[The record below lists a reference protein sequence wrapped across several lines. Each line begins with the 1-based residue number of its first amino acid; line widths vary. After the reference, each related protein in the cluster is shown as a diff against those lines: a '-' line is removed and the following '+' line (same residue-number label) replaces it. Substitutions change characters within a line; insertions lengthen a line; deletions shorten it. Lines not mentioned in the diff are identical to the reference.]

1 MSDEAKINNQNT
13 NQTDKSILIGMQE
26 AVLYTKG
33 KVNKHDITS
42 SNIDAHEARDKLK
55 LTQQQFATTF
65 GVSVATLRNWE
76 QGRRLPTGAAKLLLK
91 IIEKEP
97 NVVKRVLRG

>member
-1 MSDEAKINNQNT
+1 MNNKHT
-13 NQTDKSILIGMQE
+13 NQTEKSILIGMQE
-26 AVLYTKG
+26 AVLYAKG
-33 KVNKHDITS
+33 KLKANKHDIKL
-42 SNIDAHEARDKLK
+42 SNIDVHEARDKLK

-65 GVSVATLRNWE
+65 RVSVATLRNWE

-97 NVVKRVLRG
+97 NVVKRVLRR

>member
-1 MSDEAKINNQNT
+1 MNNKKPNKAE
-13 NQTDKSILIGMQE
+13 KSILIGMQE
-26 AVLYTKG
+26 AVLYAKG
-33 KVNKHDITS
+33 KLKANKHDIILP
-42 SNIDAHEARDKLK
+42 NIDVYEARDKLK

-76 QGRRLPTGAAKLLLK
+76 QGRRVPTGAAKLLLK

-97 NVVKRVLRG
+97 NIVKRVLRG

>member
-1 MSDEAKINNQNT
+1 MNNKKS
-13 NQTDKSILIGMQE
+13 NQTEKSILKGMQE
-26 AVLYTKG
+26 AVLYSKG
-33 KVNKHDITS
+33 KLKGIKAKKHDILLPDV
-42 SNIDAHEARDKLK
+42 NVYEARDKLK
-55 LTQQQFATTF
+55 LTQEQFATTF
-65 GVSVATLRNWE
+65 GVSISTLRNWE